1 MSYPNGN
8 LEGIKR
14 YYSIHE
20 LSQEIPKEDYS
31 DSDSESSLPKKNEEE
46 NKPSEENL
54 LIENDERSKEKL
66 TLNEV
71 KPEKTE
77 TPEKKEKQPQKK
89 EI

>member
-20 LSQEIPKEDYS
+20 LSQEIPQEDYS

-46 NKPSEENL
+46 NKP
-54 LIENDERSKEKL
+54 
-66 TLNEV
+66 
-71 KPEKTE
+71 
-77 TPEKKEKQPQKK
+77 
-89 EI
+89 

>member
-20 LSQEIPKEDYS
+20 LSQEIPQEDYS
-31 DSDSESSLPKKNEEE
+31 DSDSESSLPKKKEEE

-54 LIENDERSKEKL
+54 LSENDEKSKEKL

-77 TPEKKEKQPQKK
+77 TPKKRKRT
-89 EI
+89 